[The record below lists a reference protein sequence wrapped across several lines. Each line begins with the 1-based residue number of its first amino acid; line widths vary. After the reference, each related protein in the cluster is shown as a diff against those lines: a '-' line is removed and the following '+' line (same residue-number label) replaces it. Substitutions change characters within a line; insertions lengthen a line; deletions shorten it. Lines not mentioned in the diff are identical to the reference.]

1 MWDGECDIRRPRLSP
16 RDLHRRRTTLAWPS
30 NQSGSTLDAET
41 IAELNARFADSDAV
55 AGIEVSDAFEPFN
68 QMNDMFTRAF
78 WDDSVR
84 SKDTDAFFAS
94 YRMEAAPRRGEG
106 FAQKDFALRNAAW
119 SVSDIVSNRNNDA
132 GEREGFQAA
141 IRYDT
146 PVADQAVT
154 VDDPAAQSAEIKSLA
169 RLFGADLVGISEI
182 DPRWHYSARVDT
194 RDYSPVDNRLPEG
207 LTHVIVMGHAMNEE
221 LVATYPSALAGVATG
236 LEYSHEAA
244 IVIQLAT
251 YIRNIGYE
259 AVPSMNDTALVIPY
273 AVKAGLGEYGRN
285 QMVITPEFGP
295 RVRFS
300 KIFTSLPLVAD
311 APKPIGIRAY
321 CDICT
326 KCADACP
333 PRALPFGPPQE
344 DNDSVSTI
352 KGVKKWSADCE
363 KCFGY
368 WAKLKSDCAI
378 CMRVCPFNQ
387 PKTTLYGRLFQA
399 LATSRFRRL
408 ALYLETRRG
417 LAQRLKPGQWWRRQR
432 GEREPQT

>member
-1 MWDGECDIRRPRLSP
+1 MLLVSANWHIPIQKGFI
-16 RDLHRRRTTLAWPS
+16 LAWPS
-30 NQSGSTLDAET
+30 NQAADSLSSEQ
-41 IAELNARFADSDAV
+41 IAEMNSKFADSDAR
-55 AGIEVSDAFEPFN
+55 AGIEVSDKFEPFN

-78 WDDSVR
+78 WDETIR
-84 SKDTDAFFAS
+84 SPATDEFFDS
-94 YRMEAAPRRGEG
+94 YRSAANPRRGDG
-106 FAQKDFALRNAAW
+106 FAQKDFALRNASW
-119 SVSDIVSNRNNDA
+119 IVSDLISNRNNDA
-132 GEREGFQAA
+132 GEREGFQAS

-146 PVADQAVT
+146 PVSPKQVE
-154 VDDPAAQSAEIKSLA
+154 VDNPEEQSSEIKSIG
-169 RLFGADLVGISEI
+169 RLFGADLIGITEI

-194 RDYSPVDNRLPEG
+194 RDFSPASNALPEG
-207 LTHVIVMGHAMNEE
+207 LTHVIVMGHAMDEG
-221 LVATYPSALAGVATG
+221 LVDTYPSALAGAATG

-244 IVIQLAT
+244 IVLQLAA
-251 YIRNIGYE
+251 YIRNLGYE

-300 KIFTSLPLVAD
+300 KIFTSLPLVSD
-311 APKPIGIRAY
+311 EPRPFGIRAY

-326 KCADACP
+326 VCAEACP
-333 PRALPFGPPQE
+333 PKALPFGPPQE
-344 DNDSVSTI
+344 DNESTSTI

-387 PKTTLYGRLFQA
+387 SKSTFYGLLFNR
-399 LATSRFRRL
+399 LATSRFRKL
-408 ALYLETRRG
+408 ALYLESRRG
-417 LAQRLKPGQWWRRQR
+417 LAKRLRPADWWKRMR
-432 GEREPQT
+432 GLEIPANNR